1 MNKVKVS
8 GGVASALLLA
18 SLFTGIGT
26 TLTIAVLLLIFCEV
40 EDFKKVL
47 VRVLSFAVA
56 MFILTEG
63 WDLLVGLYDLFLTII
78 NSLVTFIDSFLTKP
92 LDVSGFYRYCLTP
105 IKTIISM
112 IDSIFDYVI
121 AVIKLGFIVIFL
133 KKKDVKE
140 TFLSKLISN
149 FVNSFGN

>member
-8 GGVASALLLA
+8 NGVAAGLLVA
-18 SLFTGIGT
+18 SLFAGIGT
-26 TLTIAVLLLIFCEV
+26 TLTIAVLLLIFCDI

-56 MFILTEG
+56 MFILTAG
-63 WDLLVGLYDLFLTII
+63 WDLLVNLYGLFLTII
-78 NSLVTFIDSFLTKP
+78 NSLVEFIDSYLSKP
-92 LDVSGFYRYCLTP
+92 LDVSGFYRYSLTP
-105 IKTIISM
+105 IKTIINM
-112 IDSIFDYVI
+112 IDSIFDYVV
-121 AVIKLGFIVIFL
+121 AAIKLGFVVIFL

>member
-8 GGVASALLLA
+8 NGVAAGLLVA
-18 SLFTGIGT
+18 SLFAGIGT
-26 TLTIAVLLLIFCEV
+26 TLTIAVLLLIFCDI

-56 MFILTEG
+56 MFILTAG
-63 WDLLVGLYDLFLTII
+63 WDLLVNLYGLFLTII
-78 NSLVTFIDSFLTKP
+78 NSLVEFIDSYLNKP

-105 IKTIISM
+105 IKTIINM
-112 IDSIFDYVI
+112 IDSIFDYVV
-121 AVIKLGFIVIFL
+121 AAIKLGFVVIFL